1 MSDQVHYE
9 LFVRRKPGAQWT
21 LDMATE
27 IRTHALATAEEA
39 LEQGRVVAVRVSKE
53 TLDPETREFK
63 SISIFTKGL
72 VDGGKPKKVQEDLDP
87 LCVQP
92 SDLYTAH
99 ARDRIGR
106 LLEAWLD
113 RHHATPFELL
123 HRPDL
128 VEKLEAS
135 GTDLQH
141 ALQKIAIPEA
151 EARGMSVHE
160 LIRTFQGLVERTV
173 ANLMKAFKKGT
184 LPDLDREGF
193 ARAAERLST
202 DPDRAFLLGAGVAA
216 SIAPG
221 KNWSEKVARL
231 LDLADAAPAE
241 PKARAAALAA
251 IETPLAEILGSKAG
265 MADLLGA
272 NDADLGT
279 TLAAMTR
286 LAGGA
291 QVEAL
296 IRVEAGVRN
305 CMPELSGTAKR
316 LSGWLTGDD
325 FPVVRSSIAHRVL
338 KELNGVRR
346 LKPADAESEIEH
358 LRALA
363 MSLTAAAGRILPPED
378 ITSAFTTRSK
388 TLLNGEFIEALLGRD
403 RSSRE
408 EVQMLIRLAENVMGA
423 VNKRTAARWLSAN
436 IQALRFERELR
447 QGPDSAAAKLAALAV
462 LQKSLV
468 RSGLVVEDYGPL
480 CARLGEVGGM
490 IEADARLLT
499 MLVRAPAPLHQKLG
513 LMIRLAM
520 GEAGPTGPVADKAR
534 AEVLKLARAPEARE
548 ELASSPETLSALKD
562 LFAVAPVPVLAELTP
577 EPAAGPVERPR
588 AARAG

>member
-27 IRTHALATAEEA
+27 IRTHVLQIAEEA
-39 LEQGRVVAVRVSKE
+39 LEQGRAVAVRVSKE
-53 TLDPETREFK
+53 TLDRATGEYK
-63 SISIFTKGL
+63 SISIFTKGQ
-72 VDGGKPKKVQEDLDP
+72 VDGGKPKKAQEDLEP

-151 EARGMSVHE
+151 EARGLSVHE

-173 ANLMKAFKKGT
+173 ANLMKQFKKGA
-184 LPDLDREGF
+184 LPNLDTEGF
-193 ARAAERLST
+193 ARAAERLAN

-221 KNWSEKVARL
+221 KNWSEKLARL
-231 LDLADAAPAE
+231 LDLADAAPSD
-241 PKARAAALAA
+241 PKARATALAA
-251 IETPLAEILGSKAG
+251 IETPLAAIIGSKAG

-296 IRVEAGVRN
+296 IRIEAGVRN

-316 LSGWLTGDD
+316 MCEWLSGEE
-325 FPVVRSSIAHRVL
+325 FPAVRMSIAQRVL

-346 LKPADAESEIEH
+346 LKPADAEAEIEF

-423 VNKRTAARWLSAN
+423 VNKRMAARWLSAN
-436 IQALRFERELR
+436 VLALRFERELR
-447 QGPDSAAAKLAALAV
+447 QGPDSAAAKLSALAAL
-462 LQKSLV
+462 QRSLV
-468 RSGLVVEDYGPL
+468 RSGLVIEDYEPL

-490 IEADARLLT
+490 IESDARLVA
-499 MLVRAPAPLHQKLG
+499 MLVRAPAPLPQKISVLVK
-513 LMIRLAM
+513 LAN
-520 GEAGPTGPVADKAR
+520 GEAGPTGPVAEKAK
-534 AEVLKLARAPEARE
+534 AEVMKLARAPEARE
-548 ELASSPETLSALKD
+548 ELANSPETMDLLKT
-562 LFAVAPVPVLAELTP
+562 LVAQK
-577 EPAAGPVERPR
+577 AA
-588 AARAG
+588 A

>member
-9 LFVRRKPGAQWT
+9 LFVRRKPGSQWT

-27 IRTHALATAEEA
+27 IRTHALQTAEDA
-39 LEQGRVVAVRVSKE
+39 LQEGRAIAVRVSKE
-53 TLDPETREFK
+53 TLDPETREYK
-63 SISIFTKGL
+63 SISIFTKGQ
-72 VDGGKPKKVQEDLDP
+72 VDGGKPKKQQEDLDP

-113 RHHATPFELL
+113 RHNATPFELL

-173 ANLMKAFKKGT
+173 ANLMKAFKKGA
-184 LPDLDREGF
+184 LPDLDKEGF

-221 KNWSEKVARL
+221 KNWSEKIARL
-231 LDLADAAPAE
+231 LDLADAAPTD

-251 IETPLAEILGSKAG
+251 IETPLAEIIGSKAG

-272 NDADLGT
+272 NDVDLGT

-286 LAGGA
+286 VAGGA
-291 QVEAL
+291 QVEGL
-296 IRVEAGVRN
+296 IRIEAGVRN

-316 LSGWLTGDD
+316 LSEWLAGED
-325 FPVVRSSIAHRVL
+325 FPAVRMSIAQRVL

-346 LKPADAESEIEH
+346 LKPADAEAEIEY

-378 ITSAFTTRSK
+378 ITSAFTSRSK

-436 IQALRFERELR
+436 VLALRFERELR
-447 QGPDSAAAKLAALAV
+447 QGPDSAAAKLAALAA
-462 LQKSLV
+462 LQRSLV
-468 RSGLVVEDYGPL
+468 RSGLVIEDYEPL

-490 IEADARLLT
+490 IEVDARLVT
-499 MLVRAPAPLHQKLG
+499 MLVRAPAPLAQKISVL
-513 LMIRLAM
+513 IKLAM
-520 GEAGPTGPVADKAR
+520 GEAGPTGPVADKAK
-534 AEVLKLARAPEARE
+534 AEAMKLARAPEARE
-548 ELASSPETLSALKD
+548 ELASSPEIMDLLKGM
-562 LFAVAPVPVLAELTP
+562 VQQK
-577 EPAAGPVERPR
+577 AA
-588 AARAG
+588 A

>member
-27 IRTHALATAEEA
+27 VRTHALQTAEEA
-39 LEQGRVVAVRVSKE
+39 LEQGRAIAVRVTKE
-53 TLDPETREFK
+53 TLDPESREYK
-63 SISIFTKGL
+63 SISIFTKGQ
-72 VDGGKPKKVQEDLDP
+72 VDGGKPKKQQEDLDP

-92 SDLYTAH
+92 ADLYTAH

-106 LLEAWLD
+106 LLEGWLA
-113 RHHATPFELL
+113 RHNATPFELL

-173 ANLMKAFKKGT
+173 ANLMKAFKKGA
-184 LPDLDREGF
+184 LPDLDKEGF
-193 ARAAERLST
+193 ARAAERLVA

-221 KNWSEKVARL
+221 KNWSEKIARL
-231 LDLADAAPAE
+231 LDLADAAPTD

-251 IETPLAEILGSKAG
+251 IETPLAEIIGSKAG

-272 NDADLGT
+272 NEADLGT

-286 LAGGA
+286 LSGGV
-291 QVEAL
+291 QVEGL
-296 IRVEAGVRN
+296 IRVEPGVRN
-305 CMPELSGTAKR
+305 CMPELSGTARR
-316 LSGWLTGDD
+316 LSDWLNRDE
-325 FPVVRSSIAHRVL
+325 FPAVRSSIAHRVL

-346 LKPADAESEIEH
+346 LKPSDAESEIEH

-388 TLLNGEFIEALLGRD
+388 TLLNGEFIEALLGRE
-403 RSSRE
+403 RSARE
-408 EVQMLIRLAENVMGA
+408 EIQMLIRLAENVMGA
-423 VNKRTAARWLSAN
+423 VNKRMAARWLSAN
-436 IQALRFERELR
+436 ILALRFERELR
-447 QGPDSAAAKLAALAV
+447 QGPDSPAAKLAALAA
-462 LQKSLV
+462 LQKSLI

-480 CARLGEVGGM
+480 CVRLGEVGGM
-490 IEADARLLT
+490 IEADTRLVA
-499 MLVRAPAPLHQKLG
+499 MLVRAPAPLPQKLA
-513 LMIRLAM
+513 LLIRLAM
-520 GEAGPTGPVADKAR
+520 GEAGPTGPVADR
-534 AEVLKLARAPEARE
+534 AKVEAMKLARAPEARE
-548 ELASSPETLSALKD
+548 ELVNSPETMDLLKG
-562 LFAVAPVPVLAELTP
+562 LVTK
-577 EPAAGPVERPR
+577 AA
-588 AARAG
+588 A

>member
-27 IRTHALATAEEA
+27 IRAHALQTAEEA
-39 LEQGRVVAVRVSKE
+39 LEQGRAIAVRVSKE
-53 TLDPETREFK
+53 TLDPESREYK
-63 SISIFTKGL
+63 SISIFTKGQ

-92 SDLYTAH
+92 ADLYTAH

-113 RHHATPFELL
+113 RHNATPFELL

-173 ANLMKAFKKGT
+173 ANLMKQFKKGA

-193 ARAAERLST
+193 ARAAERLAA

-221 KNWSEKVARL
+221 KNWSEKIARL
-231 LDLADAAPAE
+231 IDLADAAPSD

-251 IETPLAEILGSKAG
+251 IETPLAEIIGSKAG

-272 NDADLGT
+272 GDADLGT

-291 QVEAL
+291 QVEGL
-296 IRVEAGVRN
+296 IRMEAGVRT

-316 LSGWLTGDD
+316 LSDWLAGED
-325 FPVVRSSIAHRVL
+325 FPAVRMSIAQRVL

-346 LKPADAESEIEH
+346 LKPADAEAEIEY

-408 EVQMLIRLAENVMGA
+408 EILMLIRLAENVMGA
-423 VNKRTAARWLSAN
+423 VNKRMAARWLSAN
-436 IQALRFERELR
+436 VLALRFERELR
-447 QGPDSAAAKLAALAV
+447 QGPDSPASKLAALAA
-462 LQKSLV
+462 LQRALV
-468 RSGLVVEDYGPL
+468 RSGLVVEDYEPL

-490 IEADARLLT
+490 IEADARLVA
-499 MLVRAPAPLHQKLG
+499 MLVRAPAPLPQKMAL
-513 LMIRLAM
+513 LIKLAM
-520 GEAGPTGPVADKAR
+520 GEAGPTGPVADRAKAE
-534 AEVLKLARAPEARE
+534 AIKLARTPEARE
-548 ELASSPETLSALKD
+548 ELAGSPETMDLLKGM
-562 LFAVAPVPVLAELTP
+562 VQQK
-577 EPAAGPVERPR
+577 AA
-588 AARAG
+588 A

>member
-9 LFVRRKPGAQWT
+9 LFVRRKVGAQWT

-27 IRTHALATAEEA
+27 VRTHALATAEEA
-39 LEQGRVVAVRVSKE
+39 LEQGRAVAVRVSKE
-53 TLDPETREFK
+53 TLDPETREYK
-63 SISIFTKGL
+63 SISIFTKGQ

-92 SDLYTAH
+92 ADLYTAH

-106 LLEAWLD
+106 LLEGWLD
-113 RHHATPFELL
+113 RHNATPFELL

-173 ANLMKAFKKGT
+173 ANLMKQFKKGA
-184 LPDLDREGF
+184 LPDLDKEGF
-193 ARAAERLST
+193 ARAAERLAV

-221 KNWSEKVARL
+221 KNWSEKLARL
-231 LDLADAAPAE
+231 LDLADAAPSD

-251 IETPLAEILGSKAG
+251 IETPLAEIIGSKAG

-272 NDADLGT
+272 TKDGGDADLGT

-296 IRVEAGVRN
+296 IRIEPGVRN
-305 CMPELSGTAKR
+305 CMPELNGTAKR
-316 LSGWLTGDD
+316 LSAWLTGED
-325 FPVVRSSIAHRVL
+325 FPAVRMSIAQRVL

-346 LKPADAESEIEH
+346 LKPADAEQEIEF

-388 TLLNGEFIEALLGRD
+388 TLLNGEFIESLLGRE

-423 VNKRTAARWLSAN
+423 VNKRMAARWLSAN
-436 IQALRFERELR
+436 VLALRFERELR
-447 QGPDSAAAKLAALAV
+447 QGPDSAAAKLAALAA
-462 LQKSLV
+462 LQRSLV
-468 RSGLVVEDYGPL
+468 RSGLVVEDYQPL
-480 CARLGEVGGM
+480 CTRLGEVGGM
-490 IEADARLLT
+490 IEGDARLVT
-499 MLVRAPAPLHQKLG
+499 MLVRAPAPLAQKISVL
-513 LMIRLAM
+513 IKLAM
-520 GEAGPTGPVADKAR
+520 GEAGPTGPVADKAKVE
-534 AEVLKLARAPEARE
+534 AMKLARAPEARE
-548 ELASSPETLSALKD
+548 ELANSPETMDLLKGM
-562 LFAVAPVPVLAELTP
+562 VQQK
-577 EPAAGPVERPR
+577 AA
-588 AARAG
+588 A

>member
-27 IRTHALATAEEA
+27 VRTHALATAEEA
-39 LEQGRVVAVRVSKE
+39 LEQGRAVAVRVSKE
-53 TLDPETREFK
+53 TLDKATGEYK
-63 SISIFTKGL
+63 SISIFTKGM

-92 SDLYTAH
+92 ADLYTAH

-106 LLEAWLD
+106 LLEGWLA
-113 RHHATPFELL
+113 RHNATPFELL

-173 ANLMKAFKKGT
+173 ANLMKQFKKGA
-184 LPDLDREGF
+184 LPDLDKEGF
-193 ARAAERLST
+193 ARAAERLAG

-221 KNWSEKVARL
+221 KNWSEKIARL
-231 LDLADAAPAE
+231 IDLADAAPAD

-251 IETPLAEILGSKAG
+251 IETPLAEIIGSKAG

-286 LAGGA
+286 LSGGA
-291 QVEAL
+291 QVEGL
-296 IRVEAGVRN
+296 IRIEAGVRN

-316 LSGWLTGDD
+316 LGDWLAKDE
-325 FPVVRSSIAHRVL
+325 FPAVRMSIAKRVL

-346 LKPADAESEIEH
+346 LKPSDAEAEIEF

-363 MSLTAAAGRILPPED
+363 MALTAAAGRILPPED

-403 RSSRE
+403 RTSRE
-408 EVQMLIRLAENVMGA
+408 EIQMLIRLAENVMGA
-423 VNKRTAARWLSAN
+423 VNKRMAARWLSAN
-436 IQALRFERELR
+436 VLALRFERELR
-447 QGPDSAAAKLAALAV
+447 QGPDSAAAKLAGLAG
-462 LQKSLV
+462 LQKALV
-468 RSGLVVEDYGPL
+468 RSGLVVEDYEPL

-490 IEADARLLT
+490 IEADARLVA
-499 MLVRAPAPLHQKLG
+499 MLVRAPAPLPQKLAV
-513 LMIRLAM
+513 LIKLAM
-520 GEAGPTGPVADKAR
+520 GEAGPTGPVADKAK
-534 AEVLKLARAPEARE
+534 AEVMKLARAPEARE
-548 ELASSPETLSALKD
+548 ELAASPETMDLLKGM
-562 LFAVAPVPVLAELTP
+562 VQQK
-577 EPAAGPVERPR
+577 AA
-588 AARAG
+588 A

>member
-27 IRTHALATAEEA
+27 VRTHAVAVAEEA
-39 LEQGRVVAVRVSKE
+39 LQQGRAIAVRVTKE
-53 TLDPETREFK
+53 TLDAESREYK
-63 SISIFTKGL
+63 SISIFTKGQ
-72 VDGGKPKKVQEDLDP
+72 VDGGKPKKVEEDLDP

-106 LLEAWLD
+106 LLEAWLA
-113 RHHATPFELL
+113 RHNATPFELL

-173 ANLMKAFKKGT
+173 ANLMKQFKKGA
-184 LPDLDREGF
+184 LPDLDKEGF
-193 ARAAERLST
+193 ARAAERLSN

-221 KNWSEKVARL
+221 KNWSEKIARL
-231 LDLADAAPAE
+231 LDLADAAPTE
-241 PKARAAALAA
+241 PKACAAALAA
-251 IETPLAEILGSKAG
+251 LEQPLAEIIGSKAG

-272 NDADLGT
+272 DNADLGT

-291 QVEAL
+291 QVETL
-296 IRVEAGVRN
+296 IRVEAGVRH

-316 LSGWLTGDD
+316 LSEWLTGDN
-325 FPVVRSSIAHRVL
+325 FAAVRASIAHRVL

-346 LKPADAESEIEH
+346 LKPTDAEAEIEH

-388 TLLNGEFIEALLGRD
+388 TLLNGEFIESLLGRD

-423 VNKRTAARWLSAN
+423 VNKRMAARWLSAN
-436 IQALRFERELR
+436 IQALRFEREIR
-447 QGPDSAAAKLAALAV
+447 QGPDSAASKLAALAA
-462 LQKSLV
+462 LQRSMV
-468 RSGLVVEDYGPL
+468 RSGLVIEDYEPL
-480 CARLGEVGGM
+480 CAKIGEVGGM
-490 IEADARLLT
+490 IESDARLLA
-499 MLVRAPAPLHQKLG
+499 MLVRAPAPLPQKLAV
-513 LMIRLAM
+513 LIKLAM
-520 GEAGPTGPVADKAR
+520 GEAGPTGPVADR
-534 AEVLKLARAPEARE
+534 AKLEAMKLARAPEARE
-548 ELASSPETLSALKD
+548 ALAGSPETMDLLKGM
-562 LFAVAPVPVLAELTP
+562 VQQK
-577 EPAAGPVERPR
+577 AA
-588 AARAG
+588 A

>member
-27 IRTHALATAEEA
+27 IRTHALQTAEEA
-39 LEQGRVVAVRVSKE
+39 LEQGRAIAVRVSKE
-53 TLDPETREFK
+53 TLDPESREYK
-63 SISIFTKGL
+63 SISIFTKGQ

-92 SDLYTAH
+92 ADLYTAH

-106 LLEAWLD
+106 LLEGWLA
-113 RHHATPFELL
+113 RHNATPFELL

-128 VEKLEAS
+128 VEQLEAS

-173 ANLMKAFKKGT
+173 ANLMKQFKKGA
-184 LPDLDREGF
+184 LPDLDKEGF

-221 KNWSEKVARL
+221 KNWSEKIARL
-231 LDLADAAPAE
+231 LDLADAAPSD

-251 IETPLAEILGSKAG
+251 IETPRAEIIGSKAG

-272 NDADLGT
+272 QDKGGDADLGT

-291 QVEAL
+291 QVEGL
-296 IRVEAGVRN
+296 IRVEAGVRT

-316 LSGWLTGDD
+316 LGEWLAGDD
-325 FPVVRSSIAHRVL
+325 FPAVRMSIAQRVL

-346 LKPADAESEIEH
+346 LKPADAEAEIEF

-408 EVQMLIRLAENVMGA
+408 EILMLIRLAENVMGA
-423 VNKRTAARWLSAN
+423 VNKRMAARWLSAN
-436 IQALRFERELR
+436 VLALRFERELR
-447 QGPDSAAAKLAALAV
+447 QGPDSAASKLAALAA
-462 LQKSLV
+462 LQRSLV

-490 IEADARLLT
+490 IEADARLVA
-499 MLVRAPAPLHQKLG
+499 MLVRAPAPLPQKLAV
-513 LMIRLAM
+513 LIKLAM
-520 GEAGPTGPVADKAR
+520 GEAGPTGPVADKAKLE
-534 AEVLKLARAPEARE
+534 AMKLARAPEARE
-548 ELASSPETLSALKD
+548 ELANSPETMDLLKGM
-562 LFAVAPVPVLAELTP
+562 VQQK
-577 EPAAGPVERPR
+577 AA
-588 AARAG
+588 A

>member
-27 IRTHALATAEEA
+27 IRTHALAVAEEA
-39 LEQGRVVAVRVSKE
+39 LQQGRAIAVRVTKE
-53 TLDPETREFK
+53 TLDPESREYK
-63 SISIFTKGL
+63 SISIFTKGQ
-72 VDGGKPKKVQEDLDP
+72 VDGGKPKKAQEDLDP

-106 LLEAWLD
+106 LLEGWLA
-113 RHHATPFELL
+113 RHNATPFELL

-173 ANLMKAFKKGT
+173 ANLMKQFKKGA
-184 LPDLDREGF
+184 LPDLDKEGF
-193 ARAAERLST
+193 ARAAERLVS

-221 KNWSEKVARL
+221 KNWSEKIARL
-231 LDLADAAPAE
+231 LDLADAAPTD
-241 PKARAAALAA
+241 PRARAAALAA
-251 IETPLAEILGSKAG
+251 LEQPLAEIIGSKAG

-272 NDADLGT
+272 DNADLGT

-291 QVEAL
+291 QVESL

-316 LSGWLTGDD
+316 LSEWLTGDN
-325 FPVVRSSIAHRVL
+325 FPAVRSSIAHRVL

-346 LKPADAESEIEH
+346 LKPTDAESEIEH

-423 VNKRTAARWLSAN
+423 VNKRMAARWLSAN
-436 IQALRFERELR
+436 IQALRFEREIR
-447 QGPDSAAAKLAALAV
+447 QGPDSAASKLAALAA
-462 LQKSLV
+462 LQRSLI
-468 RSGLVVEDYGPL
+468 RSGLVIEDYEPL
-480 CARLGEVGGM
+480 CAKIGEVGGQ
-490 IEADARLLT
+490 IESDARLLA
-499 MLVRAPAPLHQKLG
+499 MLVRAPAPLPQKLAV
-513 LMIRLAM
+513 LIKLAM
-520 GEAGPTGPVADKAR
+520 GEAGPTGPVADKAKIE
-534 AEVLKLARAPEARE
+534 AMKLARAPEARE
-548 ELASSPETLSALKD
+548 ALAGSPETMDLLKGM
-562 LFAVAPVPVLAELTP
+562 VQQK
-577 EPAAGPVERPR
+577 AA
-588 AARAG
+588 A

>member
-27 IRTHALATAEEA
+27 IRTHALQTAEEA
-39 LEQGRVVAVRVSKE
+39 LEQGRAIAVRVSKE
-53 TLDPETREFK
+53 TLDNETREYK
-63 SISIFTKGL
+63 SISIFTKGQ
-72 VDGGKPKKVQEDLDP
+72 VDGGKAKKVQEDLDP

-106 LLEAWLD
+106 LLEGWLA
-113 RHHATPFELL
+113 RHNATPFELL

-173 ANLMKAFKKGT
+173 ANLMKQFKKGA
-184 LPDLDREGF
+184 LPDLDTEGF

-221 KNWSEKVARL
+221 KNWSEKIARL
-231 LDLADAAPAE
+231 VDLADAAPTE

-251 IETPLAEILGSKAG
+251 IETPLAEIIGSKAG

-272 NDADLGT
+272 GDADLGT

-291 QVEAL
+291 QVEGL
-296 IRVEAGVRN
+296 IRIEAGVRN

-316 LSGWLTGDD
+316 LSEWLGGED
-325 FPVVRSSIAHRVL
+325 FPAVRASIAHRVL

-363 MSLTAAAGRILPPED
+363 MSLTAAAGRILPAED

-423 VNKRTAARWLSAN
+423 VNKRMAARWLSAN
-436 IQALRFERELR
+436 VLALRFERELR
-447 QGPDSAAAKLAALAV
+447 QGPESPAAKLAALAA

-468 RSGLVVEDYGPL
+468 RSGLVVEDYEPL

-490 IEADARLLT
+490 IEADARLIA
-499 MLVRAPAPLHQKLG
+499 MLIRAPAPLPQKLS
-513 LMIRLAM
+513 LLIKLAM
-520 GEAGPTGPVADKAR
+520 GDAGPTGPVADKAKIE
-534 AEVLKLARAPEARE
+534 AMKLARAPEARE
-548 ELASSPETLSALKD
+548 ALAGSPETMDLLKGM
-562 LFAVAPVPVLAELTP
+562 VQQK
-577 EPAAGPVERPR
+577 AA
-588 AARAG
+588 A

>member
-27 IRTHALATAEEA
+27 IRTHALQVAEEA
-39 LEQGRVVAVRVSKE
+39 LEQGRAIAVRVSKE
-53 TLDPETREFK
+53 TLDNESREYK
-63 SISIFTKGL
+63 SISIFTKGQ

-106 LLEAWLD
+106 LLEGWLE
-113 RHHATPFELL
+113 RHNATPFELL

-173 ANLMKAFKKGT
+173 ANLMKQFKKGA
-184 LPDLDREGF
+184 LPDLDTEGF
-193 ARAAERLST
+193 AKAAERLVA
-202 DPDRAFLLGAGVAA
+202 DPDRAFLLGAGIAA

-221 KNWSEKVARL
+221 KNWSEKIARL
-231 LDLADAAPAE
+231 LDLADAAPTE

-251 IETPLAEILGSKAG
+251 LEQPLAEIIGSKAG

-279 TLAAMTR
+279 TLSAMTR
-286 LAGGA
+286 MAGGA
-291 QVEAL
+291 QVEGL
-296 IRVEAGVRN
+296 IRLEAGVRN
-305 CMPELSGTAKR
+305 CMPQLSGTAKR
-316 LSGWLTGDD
+316 LSEWLSGDA

-346 LKPADAESEIEH
+346 LKPTDAEAEIEH

-403 RSSRE
+403 RSARE
-408 EVQMLIRLAENVMGA
+408 EIQMLIRLAENVMGA
-423 VNKRTAARWLSAN
+423 VNKRMAARWLSAN
-436 IQALRFERELR
+436 VTALRFERELR
-447 QGPDSAAAKLAALAV
+447 QGPDSPAAKLSALAG
-462 LQKSLV
+462 LQKALV
-468 RSGLVVEDYGPL
+468 RSGLVVEDYQPL
-480 CARLGEVGGM
+480 CTRLGEVGGL
-490 IEADARLLT
+490 IEADARLIA
-499 MLVRAPAPLHQKLG
+499 MLVRAPASLPQKMAVL
-513 LMIRLAM
+513 IKLAM
-520 GEAGPTGPVADKAR
+520 GEAGPTGPVADKAK
-534 AEVLKLARAPEARE
+534 AEVLKLARAPETRE
-548 ELASSPETLSALKD
+548 ALAASPETMDLLKGM
-562 LFAVAPVPVLAELTP
+562 VQQK
-577 EPAAGPVERPR
+577 AA
-588 AARAG
+588 A

>member
-9 LFVRRKPGAQWT
+9 LFVRRKVGAQWT

-27 IRTHALATAEEA
+27 IRTHALQTAEEA
-39 LEQGRVVAVRVSKE
+39 LEQGRAVAVRVSKE
-53 TLDPETREFK
+53 TLDPDSREYK
-63 SISIFTKGL
+63 SISIFTKGQ
-72 VDGGKPKKVQEDLDP
+72 VDGGKPKKVQEDLEP

-92 SDLYTAH
+92 ADLYTAH

-151 EARGMSVHE
+151 EARGLSVHE

-173 ANLMKAFKKGT
+173 ANLMKAFKKGD

-193 ARAAERLST
+193 ARAAERLAT

-221 KNWSEKVARL
+221 KNWSEKLARL
-231 LDLADAAPAE
+231 LDLADAAPTE

-251 IETPLAEILGSKAG
+251 IETPLAEIIGSKAG

-291 QVEAL
+291 QVEGL

-305 CMPELSGTAKR
+305 CMPELNGTAKR
-316 LSGWLTGDD
+316 LCDWLGGEE
-325 FPVVRSSIAHRVL
+325 FPAVRMSIAQRVL

-346 LKPADAESEIEH
+346 LKPADAEAEIEF

-436 IQALRFERELR
+436 VLALRFERELR
-447 QGPDSAAAKLAALAV
+447 QGPDSAAAKLAALAA
-462 LQKSLV
+462 LQRSLV
-468 RSGLVVEDYGPL
+468 RSGLVVEDYEPL

-490 IEADARLLT
+490 IEADARLVT
-499 MLVRAPAPLHQKLG
+499 MLVRAPAPLPQKLA
-513 LMIRLAM
+513 LLIKLAM
-520 GEAGPTGPVADKAR
+520 GEAGPTGPVAEKAKLE
-534 AEVLKLARAPEARE
+534 AMKLARAPEARE
-548 ELASSPETLSALKD
+548 QLAGSPETMDLLKGM
-562 LFAVAPVPVLAELTP
+562 VQQK
-577 EPAAGPVERPR
+577 AA
-588 AARAG
+588 A